1 MDVPSK
7 FLRLL
12 LIPVFFLPLAGKAD
26 VLVLKNGTEIHAPY
40 ILFKDDVYVVN
51 IGKEKP
57 LVFSKDEIER
67 ITRASVALYRTN
79 RAGEPFE
86 DVKTAAEKVEEA
98 SVLVRNPG
106 GLGSGFV
113 IDPRGYVI
121 TNAHVIDGTTKVE
134 VTVFKKTENGLER
147 QVHKK
152 IKILAVNR
160 RDDLAL
166 LKIEPEKELKEGE
179 KPLRFKSVPMGDSLS
194 VSAGDAVFAIG
205 SPQGLD
211 RTVSSGTVSTTEREL
226 GEAGVF
232 IQHDAPINPGNSG
245 GPLFNLKGEVVGVN
259 SRKGMN
265 SDGLGFAIPSSL
277 VKFFLDHR
285 DGYAFD
291 PSSQN
296 GGYIYNRPP
305 TAPGNR
311 NTDELHPGEDPDGES
326 EPESGTTSGEDSGE
340 S

>member
-1 MDVPSK
+1 M
-7 FLRLL
+7 RLTTTL
-12 LIPVFFLPLAGKAD
+12 SAVAFVLISSLSFAD
-26 VLVLKNGTEIHAPY
+26 TLVLKNGTEISAPY
-40 ILFKDDVYVVN
+40 ILEKDGQYIINV
-51 IGKEKP
+51 GKEEP
-57 LVFSKDEIER
+57 LVFTAEEIER
-67 ITRASVALYRTN
+67 ITRASQALFRTN
-79 RAGEPFE
+79 RSGEPFE
-86 DVKTAAEKVEEA
+86 SVTIASEKVAEA

-134 VTVFKKTENGLER
+134 VTVFKKTDSGLER
-147 QVHKK
+147 EVYKK

-166 LKIEPEKELKEGE
+166 LKIEVPTPKDGG
-179 KPLRFKSVPMGDSLS
+179 KPMRFKSVPLGDSLS
-194 VSAGDAVFAIG
+194 VSAGDNVFAMG

-211 RTVSSGTVSTTEREL
+211 RTVSAGTVSTTEREL
-226 GEAGVF
+226 GESGVF

-259 SRKGMN
+259 SRKGAN

-277 VKFFLDHR
+277 VKFFLNHR
-285 DGYAFD
+285 DGFAFD

-296 GGYIYNRPP
+296 GGFIYNRPP
-305 TAPGNR
+305 TAPGTR
-311 NTDELHPGEDPDGES
+311 DFEEPGEDDSSEADVES
-326 EPESGTTSGEDSGE
+326 DSSE
-340 S
+340 